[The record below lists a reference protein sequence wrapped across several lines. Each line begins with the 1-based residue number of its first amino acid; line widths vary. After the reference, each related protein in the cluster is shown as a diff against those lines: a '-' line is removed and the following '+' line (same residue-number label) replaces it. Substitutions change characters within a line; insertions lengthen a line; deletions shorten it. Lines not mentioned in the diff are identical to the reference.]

1 MKSFHYALQ
10 GLLSAV
16 RSEKNMRIHIAAA
29 MLVIAAGIFFKVSQ
43 TEWMILLFCISFV
56 IAMELMNTALEYVC
70 NAAVPQF
77 HPFIR
82 HAKDMAAA
90 AVLVLAVASAITGG
104 IIFIPKIIVLFF

>member
-29 MLVIAAGIFFKVSQ
+29 ILVIAAGIFFKVSQ
-43 TEWMILLFCISFV
+43 AEWMILLLCVGSV

-90 AVLVLAVASAITGG
+90 AVLVTAVASAITGG

>member
-1 MKSFHYALQ
+1 MKSFRYALQ

-16 RSEKNMRIHIAAA
+16 RSERNMRIHIAAA
-29 MLVIAAGIFFKVSQ
+29 ILVIAAGIFFKVSQ
-43 TEWMILLFCISFV
+43 TEWMILLLCIGFV
-56 IAMELMNTALEYVC
+56 IAMELMNTALEHVC

-90 AVLVLAVASAITGG
+90 AVLMAAVASAITGS

>member
-16 RSEKNMRIHIAAA
+16 RSERNMRIHIAAA

-43 TEWMILLFCISFV
+43 TEWMILLMCIGFV
-56 IAMELMNTALEYVC
+56 ISLELMNTALEHVC

-82 HAKDMAAA
+82 HAKDIAAA
-90 AVLVLAVASAITGG
+90 AVLVAAIASAITGG